1 MLDLLRENE
10 TALHGRRGPCQ
21 KVLYEACRHLQILHP
36 VRGKKD
42 LIRAVEVEQAKL
54 RRPGGA

>member
-10 TALHGRRGPCQ
+10 TTVHGMRGPCQ
-21 KVLYEACRHLQILHP
+21 KVLYEACAHLQILHP

-42 LIRAVEVEQAKL
+42 LIRSVEVEQAKL
-54 RRPGGA
+54 SRPGGA